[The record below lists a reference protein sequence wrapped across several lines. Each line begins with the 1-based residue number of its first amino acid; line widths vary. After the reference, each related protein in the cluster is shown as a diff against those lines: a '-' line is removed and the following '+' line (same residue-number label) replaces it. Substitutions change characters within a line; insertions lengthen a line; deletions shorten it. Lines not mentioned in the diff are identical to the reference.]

1 MEPQESVPKR
11 ANNGQLNLNTWL
23 LAICV
28 GLSGWLLYSV
38 NQLDSEVAGMMPL
51 INQNASAIQGVNNV
65 NSEQSK
71 KIDDLLIR
79 LTKLETIQA
88 DHSNKN

>member
-1 MEPQESVPKR
+1 MEPAKR

-51 INQNASAIQGVNNV
+51 INVNSSAIQGVNQV
-65 NSEQSK
+65 NAEQSR
-71 KIDDLLIR
+71 KIDDLLMR
-79 LTKLETIQA
+79 LTKVETIQA